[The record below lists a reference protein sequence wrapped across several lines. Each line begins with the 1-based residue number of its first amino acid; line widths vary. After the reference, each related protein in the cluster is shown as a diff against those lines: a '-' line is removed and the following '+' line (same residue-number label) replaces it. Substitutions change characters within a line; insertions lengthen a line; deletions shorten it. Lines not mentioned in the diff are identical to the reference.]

1 MNTRDPSPVLALAA
15 AALLAAPGVQA
26 QSADEMVQRAMQVA
40 QAGFEFGPGDA
51 AEALLGDRANDRVV
65 KGAPFCAE
73 AQHEQVQWLPD
84 GSGGAPNRIV
94 RQTAWKICRDGEGR
108 TRQEVERNGSTRV
121 YLRDPVAREN
131 WVIDPARKTARRTGA
146 LSIEG
151 LDRESMRDFGER
163 MRDWAREMSERVR
176 RGVEALP
183 PAPPMPPT
191 APALAVP
198 PAPAA
203 LPAPPALPAPVLIT
217 RSSDATQRETE
228 VRVIRFP
235 QGSEGALAD
244 LPAPPA
250 PVLWRARTL
259 APRGAGS
266 VSPLPP
272 REIEGLRVNGER
284 TTWVIEAGKLG
295 NEKPIQTVREVWTSP
310 ELMLTVMSRDFDPRQ
325 GEETYRLKAV
335 KRGEPDAV
343 LMRVP
348 PDYEQRGRLQRERV
362 APNPAG

>member
-1 MNTRDPSPVLALAA
+1 MKTRDPSPLRALVA

-26 QSADEMVQRAMQVA
+26 QSADEMVERAMQVA
-40 QAGFEFGPGDA
+40 QAGFDFGPGDA
-51 AEALLGDRANDRVV
+51 ADALLGGRANERVV

-176 RGVEALP
+176 RGVDALP
-183 PAPPMPPT
+183 PAPPVPPMPPMPPAT
-191 APALAVP
+191 PALAMP

-203 LPAPPALPAPVLIT
+203 PPAPVLIT
-217 RSSDATQRETE
+217 RSTDGVQRETE
-228 VRVIRFP
+228 VRVIRLP
-235 QGSEGALAD
+235 QGTEGALAD
-244 LPAPPA
+244 VPAPPA
-250 PVLWRARTL
+250 PVLWRARSL
-259 APRGAGS
+259 APRGPGS

-335 KRGEPDAV
+335 KRGEPDAA

-348 PDYEQRGRLQRERV
+348 PDYEQRGRPPRERA